1 MGESARPA
9 AGVALASVQIRIE
22 GPVLLLMGP
31 IGLFFSRLWRYLHD
45 CGVPAYKISYPLHEF
60 GFPRQARIPFSGS
73 MEEWPAFLREVIQDK
88 GIRHLFMYGDFIDPH
103 RLAIE
108 VAHSLNV
115 DAYVFELGYVRP
127 NYVTLERDRVNCRSN
142 LNQPVSFYEALPAV
156 AHLPQARLDPGWR
169 WRKIWKAPTFF
180 QHAFTRYRI
189 IEGEH
194 KLQPSPAF
202 LWCQVRGSVRY
213 WMYRLQERKLK
224 HLLVENL
231 SFFLAILQVS
241 SDSQITT
248 GSGFRG
254 MHDFIE
260 TVIVSFAAHAHPS
273 DHLAFKH
280 HPRDRGYNNYKSLIH
295 LLAEREGVAGRVHY
309 FHDGPLSAFI
319 RTCRGVV
326 TVNSTVGLQSL
337 FHAAATKVMG
347 QTFYNLP
354 GLTDQQPL
362 DGFWAAPQTSSR
374 PLFYRF
380 YNHLVTTT
388 QINGNFDG
396 EFPFRETL
404 PVALSARSSP
414 AQLGRAQ
421 ATSLGWVV
429 PLRVIYRLFCFG
441 AMYVAYALELIAL
454 TLRLRRLARHLLT
467 AVARF
472 GLRAVGI
479 DVIVDDSLL
488 LQDDQCRRI
497 HIWNH
502 NSPFDVFAIQGYLQI
517 PAVTTSGLH
526 LNRLL
531 PFFDRSATNAGHVL
545 LDHRQPDQRRSTLW
559 KSSQVLER
567 HGQLMIAPNG
577 SLKTSILQRASAS
590 AYLLARRHRATV
602 VPWWFEYR
610 GLEGIEAGALY
621 RPLRLLAQRLTAPRV
636 VLHCRQGRPEDL
648 GLPVEENHR
657 EGFSRRVMAYY
668 SQDAAGWAER
678 HHHRAS

>member
-1 MGESARPA
+1 MGGWVGPA
-9 AGVALASVQIRIE
+9 AGVALVSVQVQIE

-45 CGVPAYKISYPLHEF
+45 SGVPAYKISFPLHEF
-60 GFPRQARIPFSGS
+60 GFPRRARIPYSGA
-73 MEEWPAFLREVIQDK
+73 MADWPTFLRGVIEEK

-103 RLAIE
+103 RMAIQ
-108 VAHSLNV
+108 VAKDMGV

-142 LNQPVSFYEALPAV
+142 LNRPVDFYEALPPV
-156 AHLPQARLDPGWR
+156 ASLPQAQLDPGWR
-169 WRKIWKAPTFF
+169 WRKIWKAPTFI

-213 WMYRLQERKLK
+213 WMYRLEERKLK
-224 HLLVENL
+224 RLLVENL
-231 SFFLAILQVS
+231 SFFLAVLQVS
-241 SDSQITT
+241 SDSQITM

-280 HPRDRGYNNYKSLIH
+280 HPRDRGYNNYKGLIR

-326 TVNSTVGLQSL
+326 TVNSTVGLQAL
-337 FHAAATKVMG
+337 FHAAPTKVLG
-347 QTFYNLP
+347 QTFYNLR
-354 GLTDQQPL
+354 GLTDQQSL
-362 DGFWAAPQTSSR
+362 DDFWVSPQPSNR

-380 YNHLVTTT
+380 YHHLVTTT

-396 EFPFRETL
+396 EFPFRDTL
-404 PVALSARSSP
+404 PVASVARSSP
-414 AQLGRAQ
+414 SVLSAGR
-421 ATSLGWVV
+421 SRSMGWVV
-429 PLRVIYRLFCFG
+429 PFRVGYRLWCFLM
-441 AMYVAYALELIAL
+441 MYVAYALELLAL
-454 TLRLRRLARHLLT
+454 GLGLRRLASRLLT
-467 AVARF
+467 SVARF
-472 GLRAVGI
+472 GLRALGL
-479 DVIVDDSLL
+479 DVIVDDSLVNGG
-488 LQDDQCRRI
+488 DDQRRI

-502 NSPFDVFAIQGYLQI
+502 NSPFDVFAIQAYLLM

-531 PFFDRSATNAGHVL
+531 PFFDRSASNAGHVL

-559 KSSQVLER
+559 RASQVLER
-567 HGQLMIAPNG
+567 YGQLMIAPNG
-577 SLKTSILQRASAS
+577 SLRTSILQRASAS
-590 AYLLARRHRATV
+590 AYLLARRHQAIV

-610 GLEGIEAGALY
+610 GLEGIDAATLY
-621 RPLRLLAQRLTAPRV
+621 QPLRLLAQRLCAPRA

-648 GLPVEENHR
+648 QLQPEERDR
-657 EGFSRRVMAYY
+657 EGFSRRVIAYY
-668 SQDAAGWAER
+668 SQDAAGWADT
-678 HHHRAS
+678 HQSAAS